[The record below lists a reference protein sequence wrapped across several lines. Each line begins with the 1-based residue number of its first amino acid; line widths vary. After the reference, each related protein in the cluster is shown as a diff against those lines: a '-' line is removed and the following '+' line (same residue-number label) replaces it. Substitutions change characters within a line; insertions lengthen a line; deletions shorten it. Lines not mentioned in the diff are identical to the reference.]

1 MCEII
6 PPSPPSLPAYPLPA
20 HTPLGTK
27 ATTRRSCEIKDDD
40 AEGMASPS
48 RHPKQGSANRGTR
61 WRGRRP
67 GRFREEGG
75 EGRVRR
81 GTKVR
86 SGAYGRRP
94 SFYSIAG
101 EVKRG
106 LRPPSS
112 THLKRKV
119 CPLIKK
125 IMLLLY
131 RTYSVEC
138 CVVCLCSAETQLLT

>member
-6 PPSPPSLPAYPLPA
+6 PPSLPPSLPIPFPRTRLSVQKPRHADPA
-20 HTPLGTK
+20 RSRTTP
-27 ATTRRSCEIKDDD
+27 RR
-40 AEGMASPS
+40 ASPS

>member
-1 MCEII
+1 MMHR
-6 PPSPPSLPAYPLPA
+6 P
-20 HTPLGTK
+20 K
-27 ATTRRSCEIKDDD
+27 ATTLRSCEIKDDA
-40 AEGMASPS
+40 AEGIAQ

-125 IMLLLY
+125 IMLLLCF
-131 RTYSVEC
+131 EC
-138 CVVCLCSAETQLLT
+138 CVVCVRPRPNCLRKSPCRNWFNECGRCK